1 MTLAWLKRP
10 PSAEVARQFQTTFNL
25 NVMEFWSAIT
35 GFDLVAFDETLKTPD
50 GVSLRDHIVA
60 LHGEDAAV
68 LIERLNQL
76 SR

>member
-10 PSAEVARQFQTTFNL
+10 PSADLARQFRATFNM

-35 GFDLVAFDETLKTPD
+35 GFDVTAFDARLKTPD
-50 GVSLRDHIVA
+50 NISMRNHIVA

-68 LIERLNQL
+68 LIEHLNKL
-76 SR
+76 